1 MNQLFFFFLVQKALK
16 LIGSSDNLGVI
27 LTSAKTHKFENFD
40 DINTNELKLQPII
53 DQTGICY
60 YKMGKVIAQYLKLI
74 TKNEFVINNLQDN
87 IQQMLNRL
95 EVSED
100 EEDVSYDIG
109 SLFTNITIT
118 ETIDFICNEICIQP
132 ICKCSIFK
140 NVLSSLLNVHL
151 A

>member
-1 MNQLFFFFLVQKALK
+1 MNQLFFFFLEQKALK

-27 LTSAKTHKFENFD
+27 LTGAKTHKFENFD

-60 YKMGKVIAQYLKLI
+60 YKMGKVIVQYLKLI

-100 EEDVSYDIG
+100 EEDVSLTSGHFLLTLLLLKQLI
-109 SLFTNITIT
+109 LFVMKFAFNQ
-118 ETIDFICNEICIQP
+118 FA
-132 ICKCSIFK
+132 
-140 NVLSSLLNVHL
+140 NVLSLRMFYPHY
-151 A
+151 

>member
-1 MNQLFFFFLVQKALK
+1 
-16 LIGSSDNLGVI
+16 
-27 LTSAKTHKFENFD
+27 
-40 DINTNELKLQPII
+40 
-53 DQTGICY
+53 
-60 YKMGKVIAQYLKLI
+60 MGKVIAQYLKLI

-132 ICKCSIFK
+132 ICKCSILMK
-140 NVLSSLLNVHL
+140 L
-151 A
+151 

>member
-1 MNQLFFFFLVQKALK
+1 MMPSSHKPARFF
-16 LIGSSDNLGVI
+16 
-27 LTSAKTHKFENFD
+27 TSEKTHKFEIF
-40 DINTNELKLQPII
+40 DININKLKLQPII

-100 EEDVSYDIG
+100 EEDVSYDIE
-109 SLFTNITIT
+109 SPFTNISIN
-118 ETIDFICNEICIQP
+118 ETIDFVCDEIYIHEKLQP
-132 ICKCSIFK
+132 ICKRSIFK
-140 NVLSSLLNVHL
+140 KRLLKL
-151 A
+151 TTECIA